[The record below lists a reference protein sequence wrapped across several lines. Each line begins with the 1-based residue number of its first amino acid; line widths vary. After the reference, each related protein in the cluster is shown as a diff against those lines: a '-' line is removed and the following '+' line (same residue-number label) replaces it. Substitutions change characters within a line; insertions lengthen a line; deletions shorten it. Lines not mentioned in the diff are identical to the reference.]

1 LTSAE
6 TDRLE
11 RLSKKKKRM
20 EVLKE
25 HRVGPT
31 DKVSVGKVEA
41 LLNSMLKELQKEK
54 SRSRVT
60 EETVRKLQGSTQ
72 QQVAQPTAAA
82 AIAQLATLQAEVK
95 QVQQQQQ
102 FADEAV
108 AKRLS
113 ALEVALSAAAVAN
126 SSVLPPPADEPRR
139 NATNGQKVLAHAPPP
154 RHREPPMPAAAAVA
168 TATVASPSA
177 SVLSTTAPSLD
188 HLEARLT
195 SLECRTASATVA
207 AASAA
212 SSADGSA
219 AAVFGLRAR
228 LDEVSAAKGGATD
241 VRAALEGLD
250 ARVEAAAQ
258 ACVASHAKP
267 LEENCRLAIAAANEA
282 AAAAKAASG
291 GADFGSGGADFG
303 SGGTSAVAGRLERP
317 DGRHEAEARRHEA
330 RLHEVH
336 ESVRAVESA
345 QKALEAAVK
354 DGARQ
359 REEDI
364 IRRLL
369 EEKQAGSSSSKAERQ
384 ALESVA
390 KEAAA
395 ARSEAAK
402 AKVEAAAAVARIEV
416 VEARMA
422 AMEREH
428 AVATQAAATQA
439 AADKEASRKEA
450 KEVSLSTKLAEIQAE
465 MGGMARRVEG
475 LEHATARVKQEAVT
489 AAVEARAA
497 DARVHEVAA
506 GYQAARANDVAEQL
520 SRRCATLEKEVAT
533 LRLSV
538 VGHSVADS
546 CALSGGDGR
555 VGGGRNGAD
564 GVDATQ
570 LDAALRAKLEAKLDR
585 TEWAS
590 LRDSLLATVQ
600 KLLAQHLSQQRPPPP
615 LPTAQQQAPGRHA
628 TPPQAW
634 AGTDAA
640 ASAAEAESARMRL
653 ESRTVN
659 ESFSLIGGDGRL
671 YKGASSG
678 LVQEWVL
685 EEPHGRMVPPTT
697 LRTSHGGNAHSGAA
711 LPLSRPGSAGASSTP
726 ARPSSAGPHA
736 AASRA
741 ERPGSAG
748 SRGWRPPL
756 ATTHHGRR

>member
-1 LTSAE
+1 
-6 TDRLE
+6 
-11 RLSKKKKRM
+11 
-20 EVLKE
+20 
-25 HRVGPT
+25 
-31 DKVSVGKVEA
+31 
-41 LLNSMLKELQKEK
+41 
-54 SRSRVT
+54 
-60 EETVRKLQGSTQ
+60 
-72 QQVAQPTAAA
+72 
-82 AIAQLATLQAEVK
+82 
-95 QVQQQQQ
+95 
-102 FADEAV
+102 
-108 AKRLS
+108 
-113 ALEVALSAAAVAN
+113 
-126 SSVLPPPADEPRR
+126 
-139 NATNGQKVLAHAPPP
+139 
-154 RHREPPMPAAAAVA
+154 
-168 TATVASPSA
+168 
-177 SVLSTTAPSLD
+177 
-188 HLEARLT
+188 
-195 SLECRTASATVA
+195 
-207 AASAA
+207 
-212 SSADGSA
+212 
-219 AAVFGLRAR
+219 
-228 LDEVSAAKGGATD
+228 
-241 VRAALEGLD
+241 
-250 ARVEAAAQ
+250 
-258 ACVASHAKP
+258 
-267 LEENCRLAIAAANEA
+267 
-282 AAAAKAASG
+282 
-291 GADFGSGGADFG
+291 
-303 SGGTSAVAGRLERP
+303 VAGRLERP